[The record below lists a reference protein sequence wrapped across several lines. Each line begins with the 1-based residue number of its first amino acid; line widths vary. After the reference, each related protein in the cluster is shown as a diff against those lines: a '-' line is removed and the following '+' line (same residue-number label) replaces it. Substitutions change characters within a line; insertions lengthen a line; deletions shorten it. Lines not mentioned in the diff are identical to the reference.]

1 MFLDIGGGQLAV
13 RIAVISDTHVWRWDE
28 VHPDIRKAVSEA
40 DIAVHCGDIV
50 RQDVVDGMRAEARRA
65 VIVHGNSDPPD
76 LRASIPYTE
85 TIDVE
90 GRKLGVTHPAWG
102 GPEFPLEELLKDFP
116 EPVDAILF
124 GHLHETVNEVRDDVL
139 FLNPGQAYKSFMV
152 PATMALL
159 TVEDGLMQPQIVV
172 VEE

>member
-1 MFLDIGGGQLAV
+1 MAI
-13 RIAVISDTHVWRWDE
+13 RIAVISDTHVWQWDE
-28 VHPDIRKAVSEA
+28 VHPDIRKAVREA

-50 RQDVVDGMRAEARRA
+50 RQGVVDGMREEAKRA

-76 LRASIPYTE
+76 LRASLPYTE
-85 TIDVE
+85 TIEVE
-90 GRKLGVTHPAWG
+90 GWKVGITHPAWG

-124 GHLHETVNEVRDDVL
+124 GHLHETVNEVRNNVL

-152 PATMALL
+152 PVTMAFL
-159 TVEDGLMQPQIVV
+159 TVEEGKIEPQVV
-172 VEE
+172 VIEE